1 MVEMSEF
8 WLYKLYPQLNN
19 PYVTIF
25 VAVICLIVIY
35 FIYQRTRGELSTD
48 MQLFYFADLERLV
61 TPLKVEKLS
70 SNSVF
75 TEDNKKFW
83 RRAKS
88 WLWKKGTNTFV
99 VFLGKVGRGVTYRL
113 EKNKKDADGKVQ
125 LEKLGS
131 LYEGL
136 KHCLGV
142 QDENELTPQ
151 TFTPESL
158 KMLKESEIFICIDL
172 ENDPSDVPL
181 EFNEESAINDA
192 DKAFSDLI
200 GDSIREK
207 LATEDWIRNAGLM
220 AMGATALFLAQNLG
234 FL

>member
-1 MVEMSEF
+1 MSEF
-8 WLYKLYPQLNN
+8 WLYKLYPQLNS

-25 VAVICLIVIY
+25 ITVICLAVIY
-35 FIYQRTRGELSTD
+35 FIFRKSKGDLSTD
-48 MQLFYFADLERLV
+48 MKLFYFADLERLV

-75 TEDNKKFW
+75 TEDDKKFW

-99 VFLGKVGRGVTYRL
+99 LFLGKVGRGVTYRL
-113 EKNKKDADGKVQ
+113 EKNKRNEEGKVI

-136 KHCLGV
+136 KYCLGV
-142 QDENELTPQ
+142 KEENELTPQ

-158 KMLKESEIFICIDL
+158 QLLKESEIFVCVDL
-172 ENDPSDVPL
+172 EHDPDDVPL
-181 EFNEESAINDA
+181 DFNEDNAVDEA
-192 DKAFSDLI
+192 DKAFSSLV
-200 GDSIREK
+200 GAQIREK
-207 LATEDWIRNAGLM
+207 LESEDWLRNAGLM
-220 AMGATALFLAQNLG
+220 AIGATALWVAQSLG
-234 FL
+234 FM